1 MESFASVS
9 EETFRKVNTFAL
21 KLFASYL
28 LSFMNDRQKKV
39 LANVVEWYSKTALPV
54 GSQVLLKQF
63 QFPVSAATLRN
74 DMSLLEEEGY
84 LYQPHTS
91 AGRIPTDKGYRFY
104 VEEEMGDEQLSH
116 EDQIELKH
124 ELLVRRVRE
133 ARMSRTVA
141 KLLSHFSGS
150 FAVSG
155 TPQSEGGMYDFGM
168 KELLD
173 NPEFHE
179 LDEVCRLV
187 EVLDNIDEKFELL
200 VGKLKDDETK
210 IFIGAENPIAEM
222 PSDVAMMVSPYRNK
236 DGERGVLAIIGPKRM
251 SYSKN
256 KSLLEYMKKLLSS
269 SAVFI
274 VLLKGFV
281 IVLSSRT

>member
-1 MESFASVS
+1 
-9 EETFRKVNTFAL
+9 
-21 KLFASYL
+21 
-28 LSFMNDRQKKV
+28 MNERQKKV
-39 LANVVEWYSKTALPV
+39 LASVVEWYSKTASPV
-54 GSQVLLKQF
+54 GSQVLIEQF
-63 QFPVSAATLRN
+63 HFPVSSATLRS
-74 DMSLLEEEGY
+74 DMVALEEEGY

-104 VEEEMGDEQLSH
+104 VEEEMGDEPLSREEQL
-116 EDQIELKH
+116 DLKQ
-124 ELLVRRVRE
+124 ELLMRQARE

-222 PSDVAMMVSPYRNK
+222 PNDCSMLVSPYRDK
-236 DGERGVLAIIGPKRM
+236 DGERGMLAIIGPKRM
-251 SYSKN
+251 SYAKN
-256 KSLLEYMKKLLSS
+256 KSLLEYMKKLLSA

-274 VLLKGFV
+274 ILLH
-281 IVLSSRT
+281 